1 MKNYIEK
8 MIALCV
14 FLSLLVCNITLSVNN
29 KKADEE
35 FLDLVSR
42 QEAVTAELETSKENF
57 KANEEERNFLK
68 LELEDVQKKISDF
81 EGDKSFIKDE
91 EYLMIYGEWKIVEKS
106 FGIPYRRCIPEEEFL
121 DKIFYI
127 DHNKYIFDGKLMCE
141 GSLLIYPLIMIPKSY
156 WHSFLS
162 SRVESTDREKESEI
176 FGNSG
181 EYHIGFSVPRK
192 VSSNDSI
199 EVMYVVDDNTLV
211 VSNYGSGFY
220 TAKRVRHIDKRE
232 EKIKN

>member
-8 MIALCV
+8 IIALCV

-68 LELEDVQKKISDF
+68 LELEDIQKKISDF

-106 FGIPYRRCIPEEEFL
+106 FGIPYRRCIPEVF
-121 DKIFYI
+121 
-127 DHNKYIFDGKLMCE
+127 
-141 GSLLIYPLIMIPKSY
+141 
-156 WHSFLS
+156 
-162 SRVESTDREKESEI
+162 REA
-176 FGNSG
+176 F
-181 EYHIGFSVPRK
+181 P
-192 VSSNDSI
+192 
-199 EVMYVVDDNTLV
+199 VVTP
-211 VSNYGSGFY
+211 
-220 TAKRVRHIDKRE
+220 
-232 EKIKN
+232 

>member
-1 MKNYIEK
+1 MKKHIEK
-8 MIALCV
+8 IIALCI
-14 FLSLLVCNITLSVNN
+14 FLLLLVCNIILSVNN

-68 LELEDVQKKISDF
+68 LELEDIQKKISDF

-121 DKIFYI
+121 DKTFYI

-141 GSLLIYPLIMIPKSY
+141 GSPLIYPLIMISKSY
-156 WHSFLS
+156 WSRFLS
-162 SRVESTDREKESEI
+162 DAVRSGVGEKEREI

-181 EYHIGFSVPRK
+181 EYHIGFLVPAK
-192 VSSNDSI
+192 ASSNYSI
-199 EVMYVVDDNTLV
+199 EVMYVVDDDTLV
-211 VSNYGSGFY
+211 VANLTSGFY
-220 TAKRVRHIDKRE
+220 TAKRVRHVDNWR
-232 EKIKN
+232 EKIKT

>member
-8 MIALCV
+8 IIALCV
-14 FLSLLVCNITLSVNN
+14 FLSLLVCNITLYVNN

-68 LELEDVQKKISDF
+68 LELEDIQKKISDF

-121 DKIFYI
+121 DKTFYM

-141 GSLLIYPLIMIPKSY
+141 GSPLIYPLITVPKSY

-176 FGNSG
+176 FGNTG

-192 VSSNDSI
+192 ASSNDSI

>member
-8 MIALCV
+8 IIALCV

-68 LELEDVQKKISDF
+68 LELEDIQKKISDF

-121 DKIFYI
+121 DKTFYI

-141 GSLLIYPLIMIPKSY
+141 GSPLIYPLIMIPKSY
-156 WHSFLS
+156 WSRFLS
-162 SRVESTDREKESEI
+162 DAVRSGIGEKEREI

-181 EYHIGFSVPRK
+181 EYHIGFLVPAK
-192 VSSNDSI
+192 ASSNGSI
-199 EVMYVVDDNTLV
+199 EVMYVVDDDTLIV
-211 VSNYGSGFY
+211 ANHISGFY
-220 TAKRVRHIDKRE
+220 TAKRVRHVDNWR
-232 EKIKN
+232 EKIKT

>member
-14 FLSLLVCNITLSVNN
+14 FLSLLVCNITLYVNN

-42 QEAVTAELETSKENF
+42 QEAVAAELETSKENF

-68 LELEDVQKKISDF
+68 LELEDIQKKISDF

-91 EYLMIYGEWKIVEKS
+91 EYLMIYGEWKIVERN
-106 FGIPYRRCIPEEEFL
+106 FYAPYRGYIPKEEFL
-121 DKIFYI
+121 DKTFYI

-141 GSLLIYPLIMIPKSY
+141 GSPLIYPLITVPKSY
-156 WHSFLS
+156 
-162 SRVESTDREKESEI
+162 
-176 FGNSG
+176 
-181 EYHIGFSVPRK
+181 
-192 VSSNDSI
+192 
-199 EVMYVVDDNTLV
+199 
-211 VSNYGSGFY
+211 
-220 TAKRVRHIDKRE
+220 
-232 EKIKN
+232 

>member
-42 QEAVTAELETSKENF
+42 QEAVTAEFETSKEDF

-68 LELEDVQKKISDF
+68 LELEDIQKKISDF

-121 DKIFYI
+121 DKTFYI

-141 GSLLIYPLIMIPKSY
+141 GSPLIYPLIMIPKSY
-156 WHSFLS
+156 WSRFLS
-162 SRVESTDREKESEI
+162 DAVRSGVGEKEREI

-181 EYHIGFSVPRK
+181 EYHIGFLVPAK
-192 VSSNDSI
+192 ASSNGSI
-199 EVMYVVDDNTLV
+199 EVMYVVDDDTLIV
-211 VSNYGSGFY
+211 ANHISGFY
-220 TAKRVRHIDKRE
+220 TAKRVRHVDNWR
-232 EKIKN
+232 EKIKT